1 MSIKKIDDG
10 YEVRYDT
17 YDAAGVRH
25 QRRKRFDKQADA
37 KAFDAAHTLNN
48 QDESKITVKE
58 YLDSWLEH
66 VKQRRKLK
74 THETYDY
81 AVNHY
86 FLPRFD
92 GRTKLAKVK
101 SIHLQ
106 KVFDAMIVDGLSA
119 STVSI
124 VRRSLHAAFGRVVG
138 EYISI
143 NPMQRTE
150 GGGTPPRTHT
160 AIDAGQAENLLAVL
174 AGQDFYLPVF
184 FAVTLGLGR
193 AECAGLKWQDVDLKK
208 QTLSVERNRL
218 YFKKQGILEDTP
230 KTENR
235 RRTLELPRFIVEE
248 LQREKKRQLE
258 DQIFFGS
265 KYKKS
270 DFICRRRDGGTIHP
284 NHYSGYMMAAY
295 KAAGLPKITF
305 HDLRHSCASVLIAKG
320 VPITVVSAILGHSS
334 PQITMQVYAHALQSG
349 KREAADMLDKI
360 YGKK

>member
-1 MSIKKIDDG
+1 MSVKKLETG
-10 YEVRYDT
+10 YEVRYNT
-17 YDAAGVRH
+17 YDASGDRH
-25 QRRKRFDKQADA
+25 QRRKRFKKKKDAD
-37 KAFDAAHTLNN
+37 AFDAAHTLDNR
-48 QDESKITVKE
+48 DESKVTVKE
-58 YLDSWLEH
+58 YLDGWLLY

-86 FLPRFD
+86 FLTHFD
-92 GRTKLAKVK
+92 GRMKLSKVK

-106 KVFDAMIVDGLSA
+106 KAFDAMIAAGLSA

-124 VRRSLHAAFGRVVG
+124 VRRTLHAAFERTVG
-138 EYISI
+138 ECIDA
-143 NPMQRTE
+143 NPIRRTE
-150 GGGTPPRTHT
+150 GGGKPPRTHT
-160 AIDAGQAENLLAVL
+160 AIDAGQAEELLAAL
-174 AGQDFYLPVF
+174 AGQDFYMPVF
-184 FAVTLGLGR
+184 LAVTLGLGR

-208 QTLSVERNRL
+208 QTLAIERNRL
-218 YFKKQGILEDTP
+218 YFKKQGVLEDTP
-230 KTENR
+230 KTVNR

-248 LQREKKRQLE
+248 LQREKKKQLA
-258 DQIFFGS
+258 DQILFGN
-265 KYKKS
+265 KYQKS
-270 DFICRRRDGGTIHP
+270 DFVCRRGDGGTIHP
-284 NHYSGYMMAAY
+284 NHYSGYMMDAY

-349 KREAADMLDKI
+349 KREAADMLDQI